1 MFVFNVLLLVMPN
14 LIVTGFGP
22 FDTLIANPSSD
33 IVSALSC
40 RDDIVLAIPEVNVS
54 ISGVDSA
61 LAQIAGIQSP
71 FLIVH
76 FGVDMNAIGIKIES
90 QAFNEKNFRIPD
102 QEGNV
107 CINEQIV
114 EGGSSILSTSLNVIE
129 LVSLDPCCSLS
140 TDPGRYICNLLYYKS
155 LLSGYRSVFIH
166 VPPFSVMP
174 MEKQLEVINCILD
187 RVE

>member
-1 MFVFNVLLLVMPN
+1 MPN

-22 FDTLIANPSSD
+22 FDTLISNPSSD
-33 IVSALSC
+33 IISALSC

-71 FLIVH
+71 FIIVH
-76 FGVDMNAIGIKIES
+76 FGVDMNARGIKIEP

-102 QEGNV
+102 QDGNV
-107 CINEQIV
+107 CILQQIV
-114 EGGSSILSTSLNVIE
+114 EGGAAILSTSLNVTD
-129 LVSLDPCCSLS
+129 LVSLDPCCRLS

-155 LLSGYRSVFIH
+155 LISGYRSVFIH
-166 VPPFSVMP
+166 VPPFSVIP
-174 MEKQLEVINCILD
+174 IKKQLEVISRILD